1 MDSGIASII
10 VGALALCGTF
20 VGAYFANK
28 KSVALFSYRL
38 EQLEKKMDLHNRV
51 VERVYDLEE
60 KTSVYDEKF
69 KVVDHRIDDLE
80 KKGA

>member
-1 MDSGIASII
+1 MDSTII
-10 VGALALCGTF
+10 VAIIAFLGTIAGSFMAHRKTTALMG
-20 VGAYFANK
+20 
-28 KSVALFSYRL
+28 YRL

-69 KVVDHRIDDLE
+69 KVIDHRIDDLE
-80 KKGA
+80 KGA